1 MSNSRIE
8 QNKFETYAQVLL
20 EAAVAEGRE
29 AADLEILK
37 AVALM
42 PQELIDLL
50 TVMSENG
57 DLGHLGDVTEI
68 YGELVAQHTDVIT
81 AEVTVAV
88 PLTDELKAE
97 IISKLEHDFGKDVY
111 LIEKVDPSIMGGLIL
126 KVGDERR
133 DISVRSQLEHVR
145 ATLSD
150 VITSGG
156 DN

>member
-42 PQELIDLL
+42 PQELIDLF

-57 DLGHLGDVTEI
+57 DLRHLGDVTEI

-81 AEVTVAV
+81 AEITVAV

-97 IISKLEHDFGKDVY
+97 IISKLENDFGKDVY

-145 ATLSD
+145 ASLSD